1 MNVHQVPAFH
11 GLDALPAVIIA
22 GLYIVASSL
31 IREPSRR
38 SFNAMMIAGAGA
50 GYLGGGFGVWEF
62 AFTAVVTFCA
72 FKGLQSYRFIA
83 VGWLLHAGWDVLHH
97 LYGNPIVPF
106 APTSSAGCAITDS
119 LIAIWFFA
127 DAPSV
132 FDLIGFSK
140 AAAKA

>member
-11 GLDALPAVIIA
+11 GLDALPPVIIA
-22 GLYIVASSL
+22 GAYIVASSL
-31 IREPSRR
+31 IREPHRK
-38 SFNAMMIAGAGA
+38 SFNAIMLAGAGA
-50 GYLGGGFGVWEF
+50 AYLGGGFGVWEF

-97 LYGNPIVPF
+97 FYGNPIVPF
-106 APTSSAGCAITDS
+106 APTSSAGCAITYVI
-119 LIAIWFFA
+119 IAIWFFA

-132 FDLIGFSK
+132 FDLIPFSRTS
-140 AAAKA
+140 AKA